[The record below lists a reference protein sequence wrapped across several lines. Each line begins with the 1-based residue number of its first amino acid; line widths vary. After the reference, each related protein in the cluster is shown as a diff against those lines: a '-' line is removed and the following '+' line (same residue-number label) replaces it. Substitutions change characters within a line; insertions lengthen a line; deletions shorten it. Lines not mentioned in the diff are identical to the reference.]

1 VECTETNGHPQP
13 WAVSRPG
20 GEYMGLFCPH
30 LEDVDAVEGRQR
42 QSDHLGWELLSRLYP
57 HLDVMTFSEWR
68 SRSDRLIGRN
78 HFLGRFASNAAD
90 ESVRDAGAKATV
102 TGLQHWTAE
111 PAGGIFR
118 AQSLVGAR
126 GQSGGNLEGASR

>member
-1 VECTETNGHPQP
+1 M
-13 WAVSRPG
+13 SRPG

-78 HFLGRFASNAAD
+78 HFPGRFASNAAD

-102 TGLQHWTAE
+102 TGLQYWTAG
-111 PAGGIFR
+111 AGRRRELRKYLQLIEIY
-118 AQSLVGAR
+118 A
-126 GQSGGNLEGASR
+126 NLASF